1 MRHLPVIDVSAL
13 RIAGADASSIARKL
27 DDACRLDG
35 FFIITNHGIDSH
47 IAKDLEEL
55 SRTFFSLPES
65 EKSLIA
71 MEHAGTAWRGWF
83 PLGGEVTSGIPDQK
97 EGLYFGTELD
107 PGDPRVRDGWPLHG
121 SNLFP
126 TTPPGMK
133 SLVLRWMSEV
143 TLLGQDVMRGI
154 AMALGID
161 EDWFVDNLTT
171 DPTVLFRIFSYP
183 SNSVSPKSDLTS
195 SKSHSDWG
203 VGEHTDYGLLTL
215 LWQDDCGGL
224 EVFSAGEWLAVDPL
238 PDSFVCNI
246 GDMLERLTNGVY
258 RSTPHRVRNVS
269 GRNRLSF
276 PLFLDPS
283 WDSQVIPL
291 PIAPAIGPTKS
302 RPRWD
307 GAEPLAWN
315 GKYGDYL
322 SNKVAKA
329 FPQLFKQV
337 IGNN

>member
-1 MRHLPVIDVSAL
+1 MRHLPVIDISAL
-13 RIAGADASSIARKL
+13 RLAGADASRIARKL

-35 FFIITNHGIDSH
+35 FFIVTDHGIDPQ
-47 IAKDLEEL
+47 IAKELENL
-55 SRTFFSLPES
+55 SRTFFALPET

-71 MEHAGTAWRGWF
+71 MKHAGTAWRGWF

-107 PGDPRVRDGWPLHG
+107 PSDRRVREGWPLHG

-126 TTPPGMK
+126 TTPAGMK
-133 SLVLRWMSEV
+133 DLVLRWMNEV
-143 TLLGQDVMRGI
+143 TRLGEDIMRGI
-154 AMALGID
+154 AMALHID
-161 EDWFVDNLTT
+161 ENWFAENLTA
-171 DPTVLFRIFSYP
+171 DPTVLFRIFTYP
-183 SNSVSPKSDLTS
+183 STSDSAQSDSVEAKSRS
-195 SKSHSDWG
+195 EWG

-238 PDSFVCNI
+238 PNSFVCNI
-246 GDMLERLTNGVY
+246 GDMLERLTNGLY
-258 RSTPHRVRNVS
+258 RSTPHRVRNAS
-269 GRNRLSF
+269 GRDRLSF

-283 WDSQVIPL
+283 WNSEIVPL
-291 PIAPAIGPTKS
+291 PISPADPSNNS
-302 RPRWD
+302 RSRWD

-329 FPQLFKQV
+329 FPQLFDQV
-337 IGNN
+337 IGSN

>member
-1 MRHLPVIDVSAL
+1 MRQLPVIDVSAL
-13 RIAGADASSIARKL
+13 RSAGTDASSIAREL
-27 DDACRLDG
+27 DAACRLDG
-35 FFIITNHGIDSH
+35 FFIVTNHGIDPG
-47 IAKDLEEL
+47 IARDLENL
-55 SRTFFSLPES
+55 SRTFFALPEA

-107 PGDPRVRDGWPLHG
+107 PSDQRVREGWPLHG

-126 TTPPGMK
+126 AIPVGMK
-133 SLVLRWMSEV
+133 NLVLRWMSEV
-143 TLLGQDVMRGI
+143 TMLGEDIMRGI

-161 EDWFVDNLTT
+161 ENWFVENLTA

-183 SNSVSPKSDLTS
+183 SRSDSGDSTALA
-195 SKSHSDWG
+195 DWG

-238 PDSFVCNI
+238 ANSFVCNI
-246 GDMLERLTNGVY
+246 GDMLERLTNGLY

-269 GRNRLSF
+269 GRNRVSF

-283 WDSQVIPL
+283 WNSQVIPL
-291 PIAPAIGPTKS
+291 PIATAVEPTKT
-302 RPRWD
+302 RARWD
-307 GAEPLAWN
+307 GAEPLAWT